1 MVGDYCSVSGENT
14 DMHSQRNAKSGL
26 SCKMVLQAV
35 GKVLRKSKT
44 KPNGKKPPAE
54 EKKQYLEAE
63 FTKVRVVDFDL
74 KELVLLPREIDL
86 NEWLASNTTTFFN
99 LINLQYST
107 ISEFC
112 TGDTCQAMTACNT
125 IYYWYDE
132 RGKKTKCTAPQ
143 YVDFVMSL
151 VQKLVTEEENFP
163 TKYGKEFPNSFDSLV
178 KKICRYLFHVLAHLY
193 WAHFKETVALDLQ
206 GHLNTLYAHFIVFVR
221 EFNLVDP
228 KETCIMDDL
237 SEILCAPVPPTPAP
251 AAPSSPNS
259 APSPSSHNHVT
270 ER

>member
-1 MVGDYCSVSGENT
+1 MVGDHGTISG
-14 DMHSQRNAKSGL
+14 DGSAHLHAQRGSKNGL

-44 KPNGKKPPAE
+44 KPNGKKPPTE
-54 EKKQYLEAE
+54 EKKQYLETE
-63 FTKVRVVDFDL
+63 YTKVRVVDFDL
-74 KELVLLPREIDL
+74 KELVVLPTEIDL

-125 IYYWYDE
+125 TYYWYDE
-132 RGKKTKCTAPQ
+132 KGKKTKCTAPQ

-151 VQKLVTEEENFP
+151 VQKLVTDEDIFP
-163 TKYGKEFPNSFDSLV
+163 TKYGKEFPNAFDTLV
-178 KKICRYLFHVLAHLY
+178 KKICKYLFHVLAHIY
-193 WAHFKETVALDLQ
+193 WAHYRETVAMDLH
-206 GHLNTLYAHFIVFVR
+206 GHLNTLYTHFIVFVR

-228 KETCIMDDL
+228 KETVIMDDL
-237 SEILCAPVPPTPAP
+237 SEVLCAPLPPAQ
-251 AAPSSPNS
+251 
-259 APSPSSHNHVT
+259 NHVT

>member
-1 MVGDYCSVSGENT
+1 MEET
-14 DMHSQRNAKSGL
+14 DKPTADQPKTSSSPDPPRTLLMTL
-26 SCKMVLQAV
+26 FT
-35 GKVLRKSKT
+35 RKSKT
-44 KPNGKKPPAE
+44 KPNGKKPPTE
-54 EKKQYLEAE
+54 EKKQYLESE
-63 FTKVRVVDFDL
+63 YTKVRVVDFDL
-74 KELVLLPREIDL
+74 KELVVLPREIDL

-112 TGDTCQAMTACNT
+112 TGETCQAMTACNT
-125 IYYWYDE
+125 QYYWYDE

-151 VQKLVTEEENFP
+151 VQKLVTDEDIFP
-163 TKYGKEFPNSFDSLV
+163 TKYGKEFPAAFETIV
-178 KKICRYLFHVLAHLY
+178 KKICKYLFHVLAHIY

-206 GHLNTLYAHFIVFVR
+206 GHLNTLYAHFIVFIR

-228 KETCIMDDL
+228 KETSIMDDL
-237 SEILCAPVPPTPAP
+237 SEVLCTPIVTAQ
-251 AAPSSPNS
+251 
-259 APSPSSHNHVT
+259 NHVK

>member
-1 MVGDYCSVSGENT
+1 MVGEYCSFSRDKT
-14 DMHSQRNAKSGL
+14 DMHSQRNSKNGL

-54 EKKQYLEAE
+54 EKKQYLELE
-63 FTKVRVVDFDL
+63 FTKIRVVDFDL
-74 KELVLLPREIDL
+74 KELVVLPREIDL
-86 NEWLASNTTTFFN
+86 HEWLASNTTTFFN

-112 TGDTCQAMTACNT
+112 TGDSCQAMTACNT
-125 IYYWYDE
+125 IYYWQDE
-132 RGKKTKCTAPQ
+132 KGKKTKCTAPQ
-143 YVDFVMSL
+143 YGVDVSKVLPLPNCL
-151 VQKLVTEEENFP
+151 VLP
-163 TKYGKEFPNSFDSLV
+163 SGKEFPNSFDTLV

-237 SEILCAPVPPTPAP
+237 SEILCVPAP
-251 AAPSSPNS
+251 PPPSTAPAPSSPTS
-259 APSPSSHNHVT
+259 SPSPSSQNHVT

>member
-1 MVGDYCSVSGENT
+1 
-14 DMHSQRNAKSGL
+14 MHPQKNSKNGI
-26 SCKMVLQAV
+26 KMVLQAV
-35 GKVLRKSKT
+35 GKVLRKSKP
-44 KPNGKKPPAE
+44 KPNGKKAPVE
-54 EKKQYLEAE
+54 EKKQYLEPE
-63 FTKVRVVDFDL
+63 FTKTRVVDFDL
-74 KELVLLPREIDL
+74 KELVVLPREIDL

-112 TGDTCQAMTACNT
+112 TGDTCQAMSAACST
-125 IYYWYDE
+125 TYYWYDE
-132 RGKKTKCTAPQ
+132 KGRKTKCTAPQ

-151 VQKLVTEEENFP
+151 CQKLVTDEEIFP
-163 TKYGKEFPNSFDSLV
+163 TKYGKEFPNSFESLV

-206 GHLNTLYAHFIVFVR
+206 GHLNTLFAHFVVFVR

-237 SEILCAPVPPTPAP
+237 SEVLCNPAP
-251 AAPSSPNS
+251 LPAPSS
-259 APSPSSHNHVT
+259 APSPSSQNHVT

>member
-1 MVGDYCSVSGENT
+1 GIW
-14 DMHSQRNAKSGL
+14 L
-26 SCKMVLQAV
+26 
-35 GKVLRKSKT
+35 KSKT

-54 EKKQYLEAE
+54 EKKQYLEPE
-63 FTKVRVVDFDL
+63 FTKIRVVDFDL
-74 KELVLLPREIDL
+74 KELVVLPREIDL
-86 NEWLASNTTTFFN
+86 NEWLASN
-99 LINLQYST
+99 SP
-107 ISEFC
+107 FC
-112 TGDTCQAMTACNT
+112 TGGCRDVCV

-151 VQKLVTEEENFP
+151 CQKLVTDEEIFP
-163 TKYGKEFPNSFDSLV
+163 TKYGKEFPNSFESLV

-237 SEILCAPVPPTPAP
+237 HEVMSAGSSRKRDGVRERGVRSEG
-251 AAPSSPNS
+251 
-259 APSPSSHNHVT
+259 
-270 ER
+270 

>member
-1 MVGDYCSVSGENT
+1 MVGDHCSHSGERQAL
-14 DMHSQRNAKSGL
+14 HSQTSPKSGL

-44 KPNGKKPPAE
+44 KPNGKKPPTE
-54 EKKQYLEAE
+54 EKKLYLESE
-63 FTKVRVVDFDL
+63 YTKVRVTDIDL
-74 KELVLLPREIDL
+74 KELVMLPREIDL

-112 TGDTCQAMTACNT
+112 TGETCQVMSACNT
-125 IYYWYDE
+125 QYYWNDE

-151 VQKLVTEEENFP
+151 VQKLVTDDDIFP
-163 TKYGKEFPNSFDSLV
+163 TKYGKEFPNSFESLV
-178 KKICRYLFHVLAHLY
+178 KKICRYLFHVLAHIY

-206 GHLNTLYAHFIVFVR
+206 GHLNTLYAHFIVFIR

-228 KETCIMDDL
+228 KETSIMDDL
-237 SEILCAPVPPTPAP
+237 SEVLC
-251 AAPSSPNS
+251 SSL
-259 APSPSSHNHVT
+259 ADAQNHVK

>member
-1 MVGDYCSVSGENT
+1 MG
-14 DMHSQRNAKSGL
+14 
-26 SCKMVLQAV
+26 VLV
-35 GKVLRKSKT
+35 CCDCFFYRKSKT

-112 TGDTCQAMTACNT
+112 TGETCQAMTACNT

-251 AAPSSPNS
+251 ASPNS